1 MENRVGYNKIRDGQG
16 ASMHQICPD
25 CIGLV
30 LEEMFVQQQDCI
42 GVQCACIY
50 CNTIIPALTSLWLPL
65 VAECGSDSKADSKDF
80 ALLVNFGLKHI

>member
-30 LEEMFVQQQDCI
+30 LNKCLYNNKIVLVCMHLLQHDHSSFCV
-42 GVQCACIY
+42 
-50 CNTIIPALTSLWLPL
+50 SL
-65 VAECGSDSKADSKDF
+65 VAFGRQMQ
-80 ALLVNFGLKHI
+80 FGLKG

>member
-30 LEEMFVQQQDCI
+30 LNKCLYINKIVLVCMHLLQHDQSSFDV
-42 GVQCACIY
+42 
-50 CNTIIPALTSLWLPL
+50 SL
-65 VAECGSDSKADSKDF
+65 VAFGRQMQ
-80 ALLVNFGLKHI
+80 FGLKG

>member
-42 GVQCACIY
+42 GVQLCMH
-50 CNTIIPALTSLWLPL
+50 LLQHDHSSFDVSL
-65 VAECGSDSKADSKDF
+65 VAFGRQMQ
-80 ALLVNFGLKHI
+80 FGLKG